1 MADDPNVAGCFTG
14 DVSPLPV
21 TDAAALV
28 LEAFSALLPGSG
40 VPFDPSKPQIDG
52 IITSNDIYKIS
63 NLPGGTEKSM
73 DAQPEGTDILAFL
86 QPMLT
91 GISTIMMVL
100 GPVKIVIDIIIAI
113 INVICAIPNPIKIAQ
128 AMVPLFAAL
137 FKLASL
143 FPAAAALL
151 VIIQIA
157 KTVILVLGGIILV
170 VLPKLLEIGENV
182 ALITA
187 EGAFS
192 SVQSAGFQK
201 ICSIVQ
207 DILNDL
213 AILSPIQAIINLVG
227 SFAGG
232 GIANICGINT
242 GGDGDADCCD
252 DCPQIVRNSPAGR
265 LQIIPPTS
273 GSDKFGAIL
282 STATFSANL
291 FGAAALADVGT
302 NIPQYRSSEAMLLA
316 PSPLPTADE
325 PLGSVLYDLKLFSPR
340 GFTAALDI
348 GLSPTSIR
356 QIPSTE
362 TVEISFSSQHRLAVG
377 DSVLIMRSPDDGRF
391 DGEYKISRIVSST
404 VVAIV
409 DSRPFVNLPSR
420 QQATYSASTT
430 SIMREFPVEDVTLE
444 GPIGGTRQVTVTLAN
459 RELGTLPPVE
469 SGATCNYF
477 LIPREDV
484 CQKLVSD
491 FTTGCLSSVASSR
504 STFESQLR
512 LPASPYTGNLEDLL
526 GAPLPDLSFADELRE
541 SIRSLITNPRVDPL
555 TTFVPKIE
563 AEIAVW
569 KDTLERSLC
578 ATIDPVNSIFSVS
591 NQTVDISGSSKA
603 TVSFQPRSIGPDG
616 GQPIL
621 VGLPSNISVQCLFTT
636 THGELSE
643 TVFDPTTGTYSASL
657 SAKTTGTAD
666 LRAYFVTTDVCATS
680 EQDAPAR
687 GFPPKVLQVR
697 FVDGSLRPRRQDR
710 QYLPSAGGRRR

>member
-1 MADDPNVAGCFTG
+1 MADDPNAAGCFTG

-128 AMVPLFAAL
+128 AMLPLFTAL

-143 FPAAAALL
+143 FPVAAALL
-151 VIIQIA
+151 IIIQIA
-157 KTVILVLGGIILV
+157 KTVILILAGIILV
-170 VLPKLLEIGENV
+170 VLPKLLEIAENV

-187 EGAFS
+187 DGAFS
-192 SVQSAGFQK
+192 SAQSAGFQK

-213 AILSPIQAIINLVG
+213 AILSPIQAIINLIA

-242 GGDGDADCCD
+242 GGDEDTDCCD

-273 GSDKFGAIL
+273 GSDKFSAMI

-291 FGAAALADVGT
+291 LGAGDLADVGT

-356 QIPSTE
+356 EIPSTE
-362 TVEISFSSQHRLAVG
+362 TIEISFGSQHRLAAG
-377 DSVLIMRSPDDGRF
+377 DSVLIMRSPDGGRF
-391 DGEYKISRIVSST
+391 DGEYKISRVVSST

-409 DSRPFVNLPSR
+409 DNKPFDNLSSR
-420 QQATYSASTT
+420 QQATYPAGTT
-430 SIMREFPVEDVTLE
+430 SIMREFPVEDITLE
-444 GPIGGTRQVTVTLAN
+444 GTVGGTRRVTVTLAN

-469 SGATCNYF
+469 SGDTCNYF

-491 FTTGCLSSVASSR
+491 FTTGCLSSVASSK
-504 STFESQLR
+504 STFEAQLR
-512 LPASPYTGNLEDLL
+512 LSNSPYTGNIEDLL
-526 GAPLPDLSFADELRE
+526 GTPLPDLSFADELRE
-541 SIRSLITNPRVDPL
+541 SIRSLIINPRVDPL

-569 KDTLERSLC
+569 QDTLERSLC

-616 GQPIL
+616 GQPLL

-643 TVFDPTTGTYSASL
+643 TVFDPATGTYSASL
-657 SAKTTGTAD
+657 SAQTTGVAD